1 MIRSLSLRSSVS
13 LAVVSLAACGGG
25 GSNESVTASGTVAGS
40 GTVSGTGTVTTASG
54 TAVPP
59 RTVPVGD
66 TVALTAGG
74 RLISF
79 NRATPETLV
88 GSIAVAGVAQGE
100 TLLGID
106 HRPSDGKLYAL
117 SSAGML
123 YQLDAATGMATPR
136 AALRAAA
143 GDDNPYTALSG
154 TNFGFDF
161 NPAADRLR
169 VVSDTGQ
176 SLRINVDT
184 GDTITDGAINPAG
197 VAITASGYTNSFAGT
212 SGTQLFG
219 LDVMA
224 GRLHLQDPP
233 NAGTLNAGVT
243 LGVSA
248 EASNGFDIDART
260 NTGFAV
266 LRTGGQSV
274 LYRINLAA
282 TADAATRVGTVG
294 ESEAI
299 RGIALAPAAA
309 PTALALTSN
318 NQLVAFNPRSPNAL
332 TGTVAVTGL
341 GTGESMVGIDYRP
354 RDGLLWGLSSTGRLY
369 TIDSTTGA
377 ATFRAALVAD
387 PADTTSPYTGLGG
400 TVTAV
405 DFNPVADR
413 LRVNT
418 SDGQNLRIV
427 VETATVNGATVTA
440 GHTTTDGPL
449 SRASGAA
456 SVVAS
461 AYTNSFAGTT
471 ATSLYN
477 LEQNANQLTLQ
488 NPPNNG
494 TLADVGPLGVD
505 IAGNAGFDIGGG
517 ANGLSLA
524 ALRSGASGPFLL
536 YSISLT
542 TGAAT
547 LYGNA
552 AGNAALS
559 QIGGAN
565 GPANLIDL
573 AIRF

>member
-1 MIRSLSLRSSVS
+1 MMHSLSLRSAVS
-13 LAVVSLAACGGG
+13 LAIVSLAACGGG
-25 GSNESVTASGTVAGS
+25 GDSDSVTVAGS
-40 GTVSGTGTVTTASG
+40 GAVSGSGTVTTTSG
-54 TAVPP
+54 ATGTPSRPVS
-59 RTVPVGD
+59 VGD
-66 TVALTAGG
+66 TVALTASG
-74 RLISF
+74 RLVSF
-79 NRATPETLV
+79 NRASPETLV
-88 GSIAVAGVAQGE
+88 GSVALSGVAQGE

-106 HRPSDGKLYAL
+106 YRPADGKLYAL
-117 SSAGML
+117 GDKGML
-123 YQLDAATGMATPR
+123 YQLDAATGVATPK

-143 GDDNPYTALSG
+143 GDDNPFTTLSG
-154 TNFGFDF
+154 TNVGFDF

-169 VVSDTGQ
+169 VVSNTGQ

-197 VAITASGYTNSFAGT
+197 AAITASGYTNSFAGT
-212 SGTQLFG
+212 SSTQLFG
-219 LDVMA
+219 LDVTA

-248 EASNGFDIDART
+248 DAGNGFDIDART

-266 LRTGGQSV
+266 LRTGSQTV

-282 TADAATRVGTVG
+282 TAEAATRVGPVADG
-294 ESEAI
+294 EAI
-299 RGIALAPAAA
+299 RGIALAPTAA
-309 PTALALTSN
+309 PTALALTSG
-318 NQLVAFNPRSPNAL
+318 NQLVAFNPRSPNTL
-332 TGTVAVTGL
+332 TGTTAVTGL
-341 GTGESMVGIDYRP
+341 GSGESLVGIDFRP

-377 ATFRAALVAD
+377 ATFRAALAAD
-387 PADTTSPYTGLGG
+387 PTDTTAPYTGLTG

-405 DFNPVADR
+405 DFNPAADR

-427 VETATVNGATVTA
+427 VETATANGVTVTA
-440 GHTTTDGPL
+440 GHTTTDGAL
-449 SRASGAA
+449 NRASGGMA

-477 LEQNANQLTLQ
+477 LEQNTNQLTLQ

-494 TLADVGPLGVD
+494 TLADVGALGVD
-505 IAGNAGFDIGGG
+505 IDGNAGFDIGGG
-517 ANGLSLA
+517 ANGLALA
-524 ALRSGASGPFLL
+524 ALRGGATGPFLL
-536 YSISLT
+536 YSIALP

-547 LYGNA
+547 LYGNTT
-552 AGNAALS
+552 GNAAAS
-559 QIGGAN
+559 QIGGAT
-565 GPANLIDL
+565 GPANLVDL